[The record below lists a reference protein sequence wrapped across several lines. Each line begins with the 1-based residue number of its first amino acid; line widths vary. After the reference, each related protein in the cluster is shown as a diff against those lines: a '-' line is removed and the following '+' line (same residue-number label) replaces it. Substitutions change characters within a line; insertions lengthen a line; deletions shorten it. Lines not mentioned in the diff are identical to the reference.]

1 MSGEPIPA
9 IQLEPQ
15 FEAGWPGAD
24 RRSTECVLNLAFL
37 VSQMTTFG
45 EVLVHRHDVPSVAAF
60 NVLTILHGAGE
71 PLPPSVI
78 AGRMVVSR
86 PTMTGI
92 IRSLGQRG
100 LIRTEPHPT
109 DHRMQLVEITA
120 RGRDCVER
128 LRPELHLAEKRWMDC
143 LTPDEQEQLLRLIAR
158 LQANAQ
164 TA

>member
-1 MSGEPIPA
+1 MSGKASPA
-9 IQLEPQ
+9 IRLEPH
-15 FEAGWPGAD
+15 FETEWPGAD
-24 RRSTECVLNLAFL
+24 TRSTACVLNLAYL
-37 VSQMTTFG
+37 VTQMTTFG
-45 EVLVHRHDVPSVAAF
+45 EALVHRHDVPSIAAF

-100 LIRTEPHPT
+100 LIRSEPHPT
-109 DHRMQLVEITA
+109 DHRMRLVEITA
-120 RGRDCVER
+120 SGRDCVER
-128 LRPELHLAEKRWMDC
+128 LRPELHLAEKRWMSC
-143 LTPDEQEQLLRLIAR
+143 LTPEEQDQLLHLVSR